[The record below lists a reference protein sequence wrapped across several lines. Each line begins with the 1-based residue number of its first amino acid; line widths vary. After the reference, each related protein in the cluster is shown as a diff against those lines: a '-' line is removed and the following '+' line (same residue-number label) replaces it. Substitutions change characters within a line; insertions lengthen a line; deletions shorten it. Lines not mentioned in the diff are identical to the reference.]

1 MNKGLHRKIC
11 LAAVF
16 VVCNFFISCRVFCEF
31 CDEKYVTCHFHNSSS
46 DTIYLYPEIR
56 TDIPVRPSIIGLEGD
71 YALNKLVP
79 DSILKME
86 IIADDLEHTT
96 FSFVVFSIET
106 HDKYS
111 IDELREKNIMDWGVA
126 YKYDELEK
134 MGMTIE
140 FRGFSE

>member
-1 MNKGLHRKIC
+1 
-11 LAAVF
+11 
-16 VVCNFFISCRVFCEF
+16 
-31 CDEKYVTCHFHNSSS
+31 
-46 DTIYLYPEIR
+46 
-56 TDIPVRPSIIGLEGD
+56 
-71 YALNKLVP
+71 
-79 DSILKME
+79 ME